1 MKEIFTQWKYTK
13 MVVLTALTAAVYAA
27 VMIPF
32 KIATIIPGF
41 TEIRPAVAIPIV
53 FGLFFGPAGAWGA
66 AMGNLIGDVFGGML
80 TIISI
85 FGFLGNFFLGFIGY
99 KIREKWGWLSVGE
112 GMDMRSFKGY
122 MQFFFIVLLSSAAC
136 ATIIAWGMDAFKIFP
151 FAVFVS
157 IVFLNNLIM
166 PAVIGPFLFWLLNP
180 RLERWDLVWTDI
192 MDKKDRSVSRIP
204 IVGGALISVGAIG
217 GLVVGFLL
225 SIGVYS
231 FDILGHV
238 APGSYEGLGNP
249 AIIIT
254 GAVSLLLMIVGA
266 LL

>member
-32 KIATIIPGF
+32 KIATIVPGF

-66 AMGNLIGDVFGGML
+66 AMGNLIGDIFGGML
-80 TIISI
+80 TIISV
-85 FGFLGNFFLGFIGY
+85 FGFVGNFFLGFLGY
-99 KIREKWGWLSVGE
+99 KLREKWGWLSVGD
-112 GMDMRSFKGY
+112 GLGMRSVKGY
-122 MQFFFIVLLSSAAC
+122 VQFLLIVILSSAAC

-157 IVFLNNLIM
+157 IVFLNNLVM

-180 RLERWDLVWTDI
+180 RLERWDLIWTDV
-192 MDKKDRSVSRIP
+192 MKPEDRSRSRLPVI
-204 IVGGALISVGAIG
+204 GGLLMWIGSVG

-225 SIGVYS
+225 SIGAYS
-231 FDILGHV
+231 FDILEKV
-238 APGSYEGLGNP
+238 APGSYEGLGNVG
-249 AIIIT
+249 IVLT
-254 GAVSLLLMIVGA
+254 GAVSLLLMILGA

>member
-66 AMGNLIGDVFGGML
+66 AMGNIIGDIFGGML
-80 TIISI
+80 TIISV
-85 FGFLGNFFLGFIGY
+85 FGFVGNFFLGFLGY
-99 KIREKWGWLSVGE
+99 KLSEKWGWLSTGE
-112 GMDMRSFKGY
+112 GMELRSFKGY

-180 RLERWDLVWTDI
+180 RLERWDLIWTDI
-192 MDKKDRSVSRIP
+192 MEKKDRSAPHVP
-204 IVGGALISVGAIG
+204 VLGGALICIGAFG

-225 SIGVYS
+225 SIGAYS
-231 FDILGHV
+231 FDILGNV

-249 AIIIT
+249 AIIVA
-254 GAVSLLLMIVGA
+254 GAASLLLMIIGS

>member
-1 MKEIFTQWKYTK
+1 MKEIVTQWKYTK

-32 KIATIIPGF
+32 KIATIVPGF

-66 AMGNLIGDVFGGML
+66 AMGNIIGDIFGGML
-80 TIISI
+80 TIISV
-85 FGFLGNFFLGFIGY
+85 FGFIGNFFLGFLGY
-99 KIREKWGWLSVGE
+99 KLREKWDLLSVDGRME
-112 GMDMRSFKGY
+112 IRSVKGY
-122 MQFFFIVLLSSAAC
+122 LQFFFIVIVSSAAC
-136 ATIIAWGMDAFKIFP
+136 ATIISWGMDAFKIFP

-157 IVFLNNLIM
+157 IVFLNNLVM

-180 RLERWDLVWTDI
+180 RLERWDLIWTDI

-204 IVGGALISVGAIG
+204 KIGGVLISIGAIG

-225 SIGVYS
+225 SIGAYS
-231 FDILGHV
+231 FDILGNV

-254 GAVSLLLMIVGA
+254 GAVSLVLMIVGSM
-266 LL
+266 L

>member
-1 MKEIFTQWKYTK
+1 MKEVFTQWKYTK
-13 MVVLTALTAAVYAA
+13 MVVLTAMTAAVYAA

-32 KIATIIPGF
+32 KIATIVPGF

-85 FGFLGNFFLGFIGY
+85 FGFVGNFFLGFLGY
-99 KIREKWGWLSVGE
+99 KLREKWGWLTAGE
-112 GMDMRSFKGY
+112 GMDMRSFTGY

-136 ATIIAWGMDAFKIFP
+136 ATIIAWGMDAFRIFP

-180 RLERWDLVWTDI
+180 RLERWDLIWTDI

-217 GLVVGFLL
+217 GLVVGFLM
-225 SIGVYS
+225 SIGAYS
-231 FDILGHV
+231 FEILGSV

>member
-1 MKEIFTQWKYTK
+1 MKEVFTQWKYTK

-32 KIATIIPGF
+32 KIATIVPGF

-66 AMGNLIGDVFGGML
+66 AMGNMIGDVFGGML
-80 TIISI
+80 TIISL
-85 FGFLGNFFLGFIGY
+85 FGFIGNFFLGFIGY
-99 KIREKWGWLSVGE
+99 KLREKWELLTVDE
-112 GMDMRSFKGY
+112 RMDIRSLKGY
-122 MQFFFIVLLSSAAC
+122 MQFFFIVLVSAAAC
-136 ATIIAWGMDAFKIFP
+136 ATIISWGMDAFRIFP

-180 RLERWDLVWTDI
+180 RLERWDLIWTDI
-192 MDKKDRSVSRIP
+192 IDKKDRSVSRIP
-204 IVGGALISVGAIG
+204 TVGGALICIGAVG

-231 FDILGHV
+231 FDILGNV

>member
-1 MKEIFTQWKYTK
+1 MREVFTQWKYTK

-32 KIATIIPGF
+32 KIATIVPGF

-66 AMGNLIGDVFGGML
+66 AMGNIIGDIFGGML
-80 TIISI
+80 TIISV
-85 FGFLGNFFLGFIGY
+85 FGFVGNFFLGFIGY
-99 KIREKWGWLSVGE
+99 KLREKWGWLSAGE
-112 GMDMRSFKGY
+112 GMEIRSITKY
-122 MQFFFIVLLSSAAC
+122 MQFFFIVLVSSAAC
-136 ATIIAWGMDAFKIFP
+136 ATIIAWGMDGFKIFP

-157 IVFLNNLIM
+157 IVFLNNLVM

-180 RLERWDLVWTDI
+180 RLERWDLIWTDI
-192 MDKKDRSVSRIP
+192 MDKKDRSVSRLPVI
-204 IVGGALISVGAIG
+204 GGVLLSAGAVG

-225 SIGVYS
+225 SIGAYS
-231 FDILGHV
+231 FDILGNV
-238 APGSYEGLGNP
+238 APGTYEGLGNP
-249 AIIIT
+249 AIIVT
-254 GAVSLLLMIVGA
+254 GGISLLLMIVGA